1 MAEAVAMSA
10 SIAPLFAPAPMPDF
24 AWAARLDALAARL
37 VPWLALAAALLAAA
51 ALAVGLLGGPGGIQP
66 GDAHR
71 IVFVHVPAV
80 GISLL
85 IYLAMAVC
93 AAFALARNAGLPV
106 VLMTALAPTGAMFT
120 LIALGT
126 GALWSKPTWGQW
138 WVWNARLTSE
148 LILMLVYVGFLSMR
162 NTVSPDRRPDR
173 AGPVLVL
180 IGVVNLPI
188 IYSSVRW
195 WNGLHQGG
203 LISPVSSPD
212 MAHTMLAG
220 MLLMVLAFGTYAAA
234 AALARVRCLL
244 RERDR
249 ARDPI
254 FQELKR

>member
-1 MAEAVAMSA
+1 MADAGAMSA
-10 SIAPLFAPAPMPDF
+10 SIAPLFAPAPMPGF
-24 AWAARLDALAARL
+24 AWAARLDALAAKL
-37 VPWLALAAALLAAA
+37 VPWLALAAALLAAG
-51 ALAVGLLGGPGGIQP
+51 ALAVGWFGGPGGIQP

-93 AAFALARNAGLPV
+93 AALALARNDGLPV
-106 VLMTALAPTGAMFT
+106 VLMTALAPTGALFT

-148 LILMLVYVGFLSMR
+148 LILMFVYVGFLSIR
-162 NTVSPDRRPDR
+162 NPVSPVRGPDR

-195 WNGLHQGG
+195 WNALNHGG
-203 LISPVSSPD
+203 SISPVSSPD
-212 MAHTMLAG
+212 MARTMLAG
-220 MLLMVLAFGTYAAA
+220 MLLMVLAFAMYAAA
-234 AALARVRCLL
+234 AVLARVRCLL

-249 ARDPI
+249 AGDSI
-254 FQELKR
+254 FQELKP